1 MYRWL
6 GSRILWGVLL
16 VVAGLIFL
24 LESLNILI
32 LGSLFWSLLFFLGGI
47 FFLSMFV
54 SDRSSW
60 WWLIPGF
67 TLLGIGGLILLSWA
81 APGLAETLGG
91 ALVLG
96 GIGLSF
102 LVVYLVNRDSWWAII
117 PAGVMLTLVA
127 VTLFSS
133 RISGAGVGGI
143 LFLGL
148 GLTFALV
155 ATIPTREGRMTWAW
169 IPAGIL
175 TLIGLFILAAA
186 EALIGY
192 LWPIALIILGG
203 FFLLRAF
210 LPRLQ

>member
-203 FFLLRAF
+203 FFLFRAF